1 MATKPHLG
9 RSAGLVLPLFSL
21 RSARDAGIGE
31 IGALAPLGRW
41 LDRAGFHALQLLP
54 VSTLPAGEASP
65 YSALSAMAID
75 PVYITLDDV
84 ADYKAPGGDVRL
96 PLADQIALR
105 AARSAPR
112 VDYANVRQ
120 AKQSALALAFSYFWD
135 VDWVR
140 TTARAGSF
148 AAFCSWEEWWLGDYA
163 LYCALRDRYAGRPW
177 TGWPDPLRDRQPE
190 ALDAA
195 RRRAGARNSLPPVH
209 AVAGR
214 RAVGRPRASN
224 WATCDCSATSRSWSA
239 STAPMSGPTS
249 PCFNSTGQRARRQTR
264 SARPGRTGGCRSTGG
279 T

>member
-1 MATKPHLG
+1 MSATAPKPHLG

-54 VSTLPAGEASP
+54 VSALPAGGASP

-112 VDYANVRQ
+112 VAYANVRQ
-120 AKQSALALAFSYFWD
+120 AKQSALTLAFSYFWD

-140 TTARAGSF
+140 TTARAGTF
-148 AAFCSWEEWWLGDYA
+148 AAFCSWEEWWLGDFAPPVA
-163 LYCALRDRYAGRPW
+163 LGESHPGRPW
-177 TGWPDPLRDRQPE
+177 TKWPDPMRHRQPE
-190 ALDAA
+190 AIDDA
-195 RRRAGARNSLPPVH
+195 RR
-209 AVAGR
+209 
-214 RAVGRPRASN
+214 
-224 WATCDCSATSRSWSA
+224 
-239 STAPMSGPTS
+239 
-249 PCFNSTGQRARRQTR
+249 
-264 SARPGRTGGCRSTGG
+264 
-279 T
+279 